1 METSEVKLDKRT
13 KEYKALNSNPTLE
26 KIESLIESGI
36 PLKKVV
42 FHDTVLSF
50 GAQPSGEPESALYDG
65 GTMKKSRL
73 AQMWLTS
80 AGIVIKQKDNYK
92 IIPAAAVKDNDVKL

>member
-1 METSEVKLDKRT
+1 MEEIKVDKRT
-13 KEYKALNSNPTLE
+13 KEYKSQTQSTQPLD
-26 KIESLIESGI
+26 KINELIENGI

-50 GAQPSGEPESALYDG
+50 GAQSSGEPESALYDG
-65 GTMKKSRL
+65 GSAKKSRL

-80 AGIVIKQKDNYK
+80 AGVVIKQKDNYK
-92 IIPAAAVKDNDVKL
+92 IIPAAAIKDNDVKL